1 MEFEWSAAKS
11 AANLRKHRVSFEEA
25 ASVFGDALALTFA
38 DPNHSVGE
46 ERWLTFGL
54 SRNRRLLVIS
64 HIERGG
70 RVRII
75 SAREATKHERKIYE
89 EG

>member
-1 MEFEWSAAKS
+1 A

-46 ERWLTFGL
+46 ERRLTFGL
-54 SRNRRLLVIS
+54 SRNGRLLVIS

-75 SAREATKHERKIYE
+75 GAREATKHERKIYE

>member
-1 MEFEWSAAKS
+1 MEFEWSAAKA
-11 AANLRKHRVSFEEA
+11 AANLRKHRASFEEA
-25 ASVFGDALALTFA
+25 ASVFGDALAFTFA

-54 SRNRRLLVIS
+54 STNKRLLVIS